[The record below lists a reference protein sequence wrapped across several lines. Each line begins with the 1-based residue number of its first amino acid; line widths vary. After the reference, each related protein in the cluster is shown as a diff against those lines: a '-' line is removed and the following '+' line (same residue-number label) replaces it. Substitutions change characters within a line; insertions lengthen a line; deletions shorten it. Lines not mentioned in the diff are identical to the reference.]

1 MIHLR
6 EVYQPEVE
14 QAFLAETRFKGLL
27 KMYSDEE
34 IVKRF
39 PILRSV
45 ASSSGTPTATMP
57 PIPIDGDQ
65 AVSTPGGGTDMPADD
80 VSCLQNLKMCSDVN
94 GEPACSLS

>member
-39 PILRSV
+39 PTLRSV
-45 ASSSGTPTATMP
+45 ASSPETPSAASP
-57 PIPIDGDQ
+57 PVPIDGEQ
-65 AVSTPGGGTDMPADD
+65 AVSTPSGGTDMPADD
-80 VSCLQNLKMCSDVN
+80 VSCLRNLKT
-94 GEPACSLS
+94 